1 MSSFISFWEHFPKLS
16 YHQEFQFWYK
26 RVIPAHLT
34 YAIYNTSNS
43 TIIFCRRKIGAEIL
57 QWIAFSIV
65 SFCNSLPWFCKVK
78 TALSYIVPIILLHC
92 SHYNVVT
99 ISVKKNENWKI
110 IFFEWSNSARK
121 SIQIFWAQTFP
132 TQSLP
137 GPNFFKPSVSGDLR
151 VFRAF
156 ASLFTNQHHHR
167 HWISANYVCKTRGGQ
182 RSFGV
187 IVKIHLVFRPW
198 VSLMFSHFVAFQNV
212 SGKKNAT
219 LLAICFYRS
228 NDRKSDSCCKWELQC
243 GRSLSFHNTLMT
255 NIPSL

>member
-26 RVIPAHLT
+26 RVIQAHLT

-132 TQSLP
+132 TQRLTQPKLFQTKRSQRLACLP
-137 GPNFFKPSVSGDLR
+137 
-151 VFRAF
+151 
-156 ASLFTNQHHHR
+156 
-167 HWISANYVCKTRGGQ
+167 
-182 RSFGV
+182 SFCE
-187 IVKIHLVFRPW
+187 LVLYRN
-198 VSLMFSHFVAFQNV
+198 STTKL
-212 SGKKNAT
+212 KN
-219 LLAICFYRS
+219 
-228 NDRKSDSCCKWELQC
+228 
-243 GRSLSFHNTLMT
+243 HV
-255 NIPSL
+255 

>member
-26 RVIPAHLT
+26 RVIQAHLT

-99 ISVKKNENWKI
+99 ISVKKMKIEKLFSLNDPIQRENPYKY
-110 IFFEWSNSARK
+110 FGPKLFRPKAYP
-121 SIQIFWAQTFP
+121 AQTFSNRAYP
-132 TQSLP
+132 ATW
-137 GPNFFKPSVSGDLR
+137 VSSELL
-151 VFRAF
+151 RAF
-156 ASLFTNQHHHR
+156 FSYTKYNTR
-167 HWISANYVCKTRGGQ
+167 EKDCKT
-182 RSFGV
+182 F
-187 IVKIHLVFRPW
+187 
-198 VSLMFSHFVAFQNV
+198 
-212 SGKKNAT
+212 
-219 LLAICFYRS
+219 
-228 NDRKSDSCCKWELQC
+228 
-243 GRSLSFHNTLMT
+243 
-255 NIPSL
+255 